1 MLTKSIAYNE
11 RFVHLQIGLCKCQ
24 YLGTLGPIRQWTH
37 PMVTSWPSYIPC
49 FVLEYAKQDVR
60 SNLIYQIGWSF
71 PSWVLTLTSC
81 SSVDMRNIS
90 YFFLFIF
97 KTTKIRANNLMLS
110 QYVFNFKIAQIL
122 SFFIGKY

>member
-49 FVLEYAKQDVR
+49 FVLEHAKQVVR
-60 SNLIYQIGWSF
+60 SNLIYQMGWPF